1 MQLTCAIMAAC
12 RLAGMMGA
20 DVPAARNCGF
30 PILRPGGL
38 GNSGD
43 GKAQRHGPLMEFAMS
58 EVGRPSLYMT
68 KHADQAYKLC
78 LLGATDAE
86 MADIFEVSES
96 TLNLWKQQHPE
107 FSESITR
114 GKAVADSN
122 VAEKLY
128 QRACGYSHPAVKI
141 FMPQGAAKPV
151 YAEYTENYP
160 PDTQAASLWL
170 RNRQPKKWR
179 DKQDIE
185 NKTTISVA
193 DPIAELLGQIAAQGA
208 KIYDPRP
215 T

>member
-1 MQLTCAIMAAC
+1 
-12 RLAGMMGA
+12 
-20 DVPAARNCGF
+20 
-30 PILRPGGL
+30 
-38 GNSGD
+38 
-43 GKAQRHGPLMEFAMS
+43 MS
-58 EVGRPSLYMT
+58 EVGRPSLYMA
-68 KHADQAYKLC
+68 KYVDQAYKLC

-107 FSESITR
+107 FSESIR
-114 GKAVADSN
+114 QGKAVADSH

-141 FMPQGAAKPV
+141 FMPQGAAAPV

-179 DKQDIE
+179 DKIDTENRNIHDI
-185 NKTTISVA
+185 S
-193 DPIAELLGQIAAQGA
+193 DPLAALLERIATSGA
-208 KIYDPRP
+208 KVYEPRSK
-215 T
+215 